1 MIRYIVLEDT
11 VLVIDDS
18 ILDPNGEPLI
28 TEITIQEYESL
39 GGAP

>member
-28 TEITIQEYESL
+28 TEITLQQYQSL